1 MKAGEWRRKGNFSS
15 SSREGTVGTLFRFS
29 VGDGTR
35 WALSIGRPGYPF
47 QVLGAKKCMPWLELA
62 SKVLGLPRPRPT
74 WPVWGQHFCSL
85 SLGIINK
92 VSVDKSTT
100 GSNVRS
106 RSDPLFLRPHDVT
119 FGFTGGERKER
130 NRSSPFQISN
140 SRRRLDDCT
149 HCSLGNQPASSST
162 GGQDDVMVVERTW
175 S

>member
-1 MKAGEWRRKGNFSS
+1 MEEQHTVDIFKPVREK
-15 SSREGTVGTLFRFS
+15 SRNVNYGTLKWKS
-29 VGDGTR
+29 
-35 WALSIGRPGYPF
+35 
-47 QVLGAKKCMPWLELA
+47 K

-92 VSVDKSTT
+92 VSVDKFTT

>member
-1 MKAGEWRRKGNFSS
+1 MEIEVKVFAAQKKKVKVFGVLFPSPGRRGP
-15 SSREGTVGTLFRFS
+15 
-29 VGDGTR
+29 
-35 WALSIGRPGYPF
+35 WA
-47 QVLGAKKCMPWLELA
+47 
-62 SKVLGLPRPRPT
+62 
-74 WPVWGQHFCSL
+74 QHFCSL